1 MMAEFLQLFAKDF
14 RGELGK
20 TGMVAI

>member
-14 RGELGK
+14 RGDLSK
-20 TGMVAI
+20 TGMVGI

>member
-14 RGELGK
+14 RGDLGK